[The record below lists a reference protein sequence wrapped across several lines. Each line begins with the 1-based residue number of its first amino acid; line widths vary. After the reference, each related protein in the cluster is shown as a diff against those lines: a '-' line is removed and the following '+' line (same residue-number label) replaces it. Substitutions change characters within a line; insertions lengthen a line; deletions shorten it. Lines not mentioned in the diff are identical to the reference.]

1 MEASVAR
8 VRDYVRRQV
17 GGLRVWRVGVEVPK
31 DGACK
36 VKLHTPDKP
45 DRFVVE
51 RDKGRDSIVACLEQG
66 LSDRYGREFTV
77 EVVQAPVAVVKYV
90 RISPRKCRF
99 VVDAI
104 RGKTVADALA
114 ILQFVPNSAA
124 KTVAKLVK
132 SAAANA
138 ENNHRMDP
146 DKLEV
151 MHVHVDEGPTL
162 KRISPRAMGRA
173 YRIMKRT
180 SHIIVGLA
188 EGEQESKIGRRGK
201 AIAKTAAKAPK
212 RTAKAE
218 AAKPKAKRAP
228 KKETAP
234 AANEAVTASAPE
246 AEKPE
251 GGE

>member
-17 GGLRVWRVGVEVPK
+17 GGLRVWRVGVVVPK
-31 DGACK
+31 DGGCS
-36 VKLHTPDKP
+36 VSLHTPDKA

-66 LSDRYGREFTV
+66 LKDRYSRDFAV
-77 EVVQAPVAVVKYV
+77 SVVQAPVAVVKYV

-132 SAAANA
+132 SATANA

-151 MHVHVDEGPTL
+151 MHVHVDDGPAL

-173 YRIMKRT
+173 YRILKRT
-180 SHIIVGLA
+180 SHITIGLA
-188 EGEQESKIGRRGK
+188 EGEQESKISKRGK
-201 AIAKTAAKAPK
+201 AVAKTVAKAP
-212 RTAKAE
+212 RRAVKAD
-218 AAKPKAKRAP
+218 AAKPKRAK
-228 KKETAP
+228 KVETAP
-234 AANEAVTASAPE
+234 AASKAVTGGAPE
-246 AEKPE
+246 AQTPE